1 MPPVASIG
9 LSFMPAPMNAIDL
22 GIVCVVGFF
31 VVLGLRRGFLMGT
44 LDLVGVVAALIVAA
58 LLYGRLVDP
67 LTDLGLSRGL
77 AAIVAFAGL
86 NVVAQVV
93 FNIVTRVLFSPLRRL
108 PWPWPI
114 RWSDALFGVLPGAIK
129 GLALA
134 AVVVIPLA
142 FLQQPMVLSEQVRTS
157 RLADPLVDV
166 GLDALYGAV
175 DRYDISLTDFAV
187 MTSRPATEGIALPFT
202 VTTGLTVDEATE
214 AEMLLLVNKE
224 RIAAG
229 LDPVVADAELTA
241 VARDH
246 GNEMFR
252 LGYFAHESPVT
263 GDPSDRLGAAGIPY
277 LVSGENLAFA
287 PTVEIAH
294 RGLMQSPGHRANI
307 LNPAFT
313 RLGVGVIRSENR
325 GLMFS
330 QEFAA

>member
-1 MPPVASIG
+1 
-9 LSFMPAPMNAIDL
+9 MPAVMNAIDL

-31 VVLGLRRGFLMGT
+31 AVLGLRRGFLMGT
-44 LDLVGVVAALIVAA
+44 LDLVGVVAALIVSAI
-58 LLYGRLVDP
+58 LYGRLVDP
-67 LTDLGLSRGL
+67 LVNLGLWRGI
-77 AAIVAFAGL
+77 AAVVAFAGL
-86 NVVAQVV
+86 NVVAQFV
-93 FNIVTRVLFSPLRRL
+93 FSFVTGMLIGPLRRL

-114 RWSDALFGVLPGAIK
+114 RWSDGLLGVLPGAVK

-142 FLQQPMVLSEQVRTS
+142 FLQQPMVLSDQVRAS
-157 RLADPLVDV
+157 RLADPLVEI

-175 DRYDISLTDFAV
+175 DRYDISLTDFAM
-187 MTSRPATEGIALPFT
+187 MTSRPVNEGIELPFT
-202 VTTGLTVDEATE
+202 VTTGLTVDQATE
-214 AEMLLLVNKE
+214 AEMLRLVNAE
-224 RIAAG
+224 RSAAG
-229 LDPVVADAELTA
+229 VDPVAADAELA
-241 VARDH
+241 GVARDH
-246 GNEMFR
+246 SEEMFR

-263 GDPSDRLGAAGIPY
+263 GDPSDRLGTAEITY